1 MGYGIRLPMKRE
13 ASEYLS
19 GKKKTWDTSHYG
31 ILIKLYFT
39 LRNLLKEGYIYVQVL
54 LLLFKLSNYRSRLLA
69 YLPLYNVYIESFLF
83 S

>member
-39 LRNLLKEGYIYVQVL
+39 LRKLLK
-54 LLLFKLSNYRSRLLA
+54 
-69 YLPLYNVYIESFLF
+69 
-83 S
+83 